1 MKLKKKHTGGDD
13 VASSSGGEIID
24 PLADLNVDI
33 QTFDIPRKVSIYPD
47 KFGIHWWTKAWFNN
61 KKKGEAAVEI
71 TRLQAIAF
79 INDNIVKNDWLE
91 QYFPRQME
99 VYHKAMAQTREQIIK
114 SMQ

>member
-1 MKLKKKHTGGDD
+1 
-13 VASSSGGEIID
+13 
-24 PLADLNVDI
+24 
-33 QTFDIPRKVSIYPD
+33 
-47 KFGIHWWTKAWFNN
+47 
-61 KKKGEAAVEI
+61 VEI